1 MRGVFAVPDGA
12 LSRWIM
18 MPQRMV
24 MAWISDI
31 ENAPASA
38 KVRKGREFSLA
49 AGLSVSKI
57 TVSGLLAVA
66 AGLIAAPAAHAAR
79 LQVAPDSPAWMH
91 VGADVLLWAHIGGG
105 AAGIVTGMIA
115 LASRKGG
122 RIHRSAGKAFFA
134 VMLMSYGVAAMVAPF
149 MHVEQRM
156 NTMAGL
162 VALYL
167 LVSGWATVQQKET
180 TAGPW
185 VVGGLVAALALAGAG
200 AMFTLTGAGVSIGPN
215 EGAADPVFMA
225 FAVVGLIAAA
235 GEINVLARR
244 TLSRPARLARHL
256 WRMCLSL
263 FIASGSFF
271 FGQPRFQPEW
281 LMETRLNLV
290 FALTPLV
297 LMLVY
302 LVLVRIPKRRRKL
315 AAAAQEA

>member
-1 MRGVFAVPDGA
+1 MIVQSGRMAFA
-12 LSRWIM
+12 L
-18 MPQRMV
+18 
-24 MAWISDI
+24 
-31 ENAPASA
+31 
-38 KVRKGREFSLA
+38 
-49 AGLSVSKI
+49 
-57 TVSGLLAVA
+57 TCLLATA
-66 AGLIAAPAAHAAR
+66 TGFALLAAPAAYAAK

-91 VGADVLLWAHIGGG
+91 TGADILLWAHIGGG

-122 RIHRSAGKAFFA
+122 RIHRSVGKAFFL

-149 MHVEQRM
+149 MHVEQRT

-185 VVGGLVAALALAGAG
+185 QAGGLIAALGLAGVG
-200 AMFTLTGAGVSIGPN
+200 AMFTLMGASASIGPA
-215 EGAADPVFMA
+215 EGAPEPVFIA

-281 LMETRLNLV
+281 LIESRLNLV

-297 LMLVY
+297 AMLVY
-302 LVLVRIPKRRRKL
+302 LVLVRIPKRRRRP
-315 AAAAQEA
+315 AAEAVQEA